1 MPRPM
6 SSAMLAA
13 LQAPVMWPA
22 FFVQAQFNNG
32 GTLETVY
39 MWTGLGPITWNGQT
53 WLGLGS
59 FLGITTAE
67 EGTTVEA
74 KGIALTLSAID
85 VSLLADALQNF
96 QVGLP
101 VIVYLGLFDGPPSSP
116 PPSLIASPIPW
127 WSGKMDQP
135 TFDISGTGCTITIS
149 CETPLIEMNCSVERR
164 YTLDDSQLSNPGDL
178 AFMFVA
184 GLQERT
190 DYWGRI
196 PSSSVNL

>member
-1 MPRPM
+1 
-6 SSAMLAA
+6 MLAA
-13 LQAPVMWPA
+13 LQSPMLWPA
-22 FFVQAQFNNG
+22 FFVQAQFNNA

-74 KGIALTLSAID
+74 KGIAITLSAID

-101 VIVYLGLFDGPPSSP
+101 VTIYLGLFDGPPSSP
-116 PPSLIASPIPW
+116 PPSLIASPIIW
-127 WSGKMDQP
+127 WQGSMDQP
-135 TFDISGTGCTITIS
+135 TFDVSGEGCTITIN
-149 CETPLIEMNCSVERR
+149 CERPLIEMNTSVERR
-164 YTLDDSQLSNPGDL
+164 YTLDDAQIDNPGDL
-178 AFMFVA
+178 AFGFVP
-184 GLQERT
+184 GLAEIT
-190 DYWGRI
+190 VYWGRI
-196 PSSSVNL
+196 PSSSTNV

>member
-1 MPRPM
+1 M
-6 SSAMLAA
+6 STAMLAA
-13 LQAPVMWPA
+13 LQSPMLYPA
-22 FFVQAQFNNG
+22 FFCQMQFNNA

-39 MWTGLGPITWNGQT
+39 VWTGLGTIVWNGQT
-53 WLGLGS
+53 WQGLGS

-74 KGIALTLSAID
+74 KGIAITLSAID
-85 VSLLADALQNF
+85 VGLLADALQNF

-101 VIVYLGLFDGPPSSP
+101 VTIYLGLFTGPPSSSP
-116 PPSLIASPIPW
+116 TLIPSPIPW
-127 WSGKMDQP
+127 WSGLMDQP
-135 TFDISGTGCTITIS
+135 TFDISSAGCTIKIN

-164 YTLDDSQLSNPGDL
+164 YTLDDAQLSNPGDL

-184 GLQERT
+184 GLPERT